1 MNRLPE
7 TVTRKFNELFAVMG
21 QATDDLKLT
30 IADASMAGNFGLVTA
45 NIKHCQRLQSLEDA
59 IKSCVNN
66 FEAESET
73 LLQEKSR
80 HKRNK
85 NRTRKPRGSMRVNL
99 AGKVVEKSTIAET
112 FFEALKVFGLDR
124 VAQLNKV
131 VTSIPLI
138 SRKPATGYQTQRT
151 YNGWY
156 ITTHVNAYTAPT
168 VLKEIAHELKMPVQ
182 IEFIER

>member
-1 MNRLPE
+1 MRWSWISARTCNRTNPENTAMNRLPE
-7 TVTRKFNELFAVMG
+7 TVTSKFNELFAVIG
-21 QATDDLKLT
+21 RATDDLKLT

-85 NRTRKPRGSMRVNL
+85 N
-99 AGKVVEKSTIAET
+99 
-112 FFEALKVFGLDR
+112 
-124 VAQLNKV
+124 
-131 VTSIPLI
+131 
-138 SRKPATGYQTQRT
+138 
-151 YNGWY
+151 
-156 ITTHVNAYTAPT
+156 
-168 VLKEIAHELKMPVQ
+168 
-182 IEFIER
+182 